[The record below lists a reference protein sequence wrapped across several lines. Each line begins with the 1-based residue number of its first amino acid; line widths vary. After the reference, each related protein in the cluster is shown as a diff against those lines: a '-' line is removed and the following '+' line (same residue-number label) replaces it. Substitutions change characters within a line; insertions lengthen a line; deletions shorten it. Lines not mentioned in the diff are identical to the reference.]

1 MSRAKPEGEKG
12 AGKGKVEAE
21 VATPTLPDA
30 DSEPTGTTSS
40 AVAAYKQILAKVLE
54 NRPSGTR
61 QRLAAA
67 LAKNRSFV
75 SQIASPAYPTPI
87 PAQHLDV
94 IFEVCLFSHHDRDA
108 FLDAYAAAHPG
119 RLQRHRQHHHK
130 EHRLRPVTVYL
141 PDLDDDRK
149 NQALD
154 KLISDIALKIGK
166 LSEMT

>member
-1 MSRAKPEGEKG
+1 MARKRIETVKSGGASRAAAARAAEESG
-12 AGKGKVEAE
+12 APA
-21 VATPTLPDA
+21 
-30 DSEPTGTTSS
+30 SS
-40 AVAAYKQILAKVLE
+40 AVAGYKQILAQMLE

-67 LAKNRSFV
+67 LGKNRSFV
-75 SQIASPAYPTPI
+75 SQIANPAYPTPI
-87 PAQHLDV
+87 PAQHLDI
-94 IFEVCLFSHHDRDA
+94 IFEVCLFPQHEREA

-141 PDLDDDRK
+141 PDLENDKK

-154 KLISDIALKIGK
+154 KLVSDLALRIAK
-166 LSEMT
+166 LTDMM

>member
-1 MSRAKPEGEKG
+1 MSKGRPG
-12 AGKGKVEAE
+12 AGKGTEKGKAAAEISALPEAE
-21 VATPTLPDA
+21 G
-30 DSEPTGTTSS
+30 EPVGAGSS
-40 AVAAYKQILAKVLE
+40 AVAAYKQILAQVLE

-108 FLDAYAAAHPG
+108 FLDTYAAAHPG

-141 PDLDDDRK
+141 PDLEDDGK

-154 KLISDIALKIGK
+154 KLIGDIALKIGK
-166 LSEMT
+166 ISEMT

>member
-1 MSRAKPEGEKG
+1 MSKGRPKAEKN
-12 AGKGKVEAE
+12 KVEAPA
-21 VATPTLPDA
+21 V
-30 DSEPTGTTSS
+30 SIGEPEPAGAASS
-40 AVAAYKQILAKVLE
+40 AVAAYKQILAQVLE
-54 NRPSGTR
+54 DRPSGTR

-119 RLQRHRQHHHK
+119 RLQRHRQYHHK

-154 KLISDIALKIGK
+154 KLIGDIALKIGK

>member
-1 MSRAKPEGEKG
+1 MGKGRPKTEKNRVETIAVSAAEGESSG
-12 AGKGKVEAE
+12 PAN
-21 VATPTLPDA
+21 
-30 DSEPTGTTSS
+30 S
-40 AVAAYKQILAKVLE
+40 AVAAYKQILAQVLE

-141 PDLDDDRK
+141 PDLGDDRK

-154 KLISDIALKIGK
+154 KLIGDMALKIGK
-166 LSEMT
+166 LNDMT

>member
-1 MSRAKPEGEKG
+1 MTNKKPQ
-12 AGKGKVEAE
+12 AGKREIRAVSAPRIEAE
-21 VATPTLPDA
+21 PAGA
-30 DSEPTGTTSS
+30 ASS
-40 AVAAYKQILAKVLE
+40 AVSNYKQILAQVLE

-75 SQIASPAYPTPI
+75 SQIANPAYPTPI
-87 PAQHLDV
+87 PAQHLEV
-94 IFEVCLFSHHDRDA
+94 IFEVCLFPNHEREA

-119 RLQRHRQHHHK
+119 RLQRHRHHHPK

-141 PDLDDDRK
+141 PDLENEKK

-166 LSEMT
+166 LTELA